1 MAYMCSDRDNRH
13 QIEITN
19 LLPNEHVSY
28 AVLLLKGT
36 ITDCCSLDS
45 ASIFVSLSGS
55 ETRFPCT
62 DIRRSQNSTGSFKCL
77 VRLRPGANSVHIQ
90 YCDSTFKLPV
100 VFDECCDLETARLVK
115 IKYVICEGHDGRFQS
130 NDDRNT
136 VQEACHKIDMGIQLI
151 QCLIAEKLQEAG
163 FCRRTFQFTPCQPFH
178 SELSVGDAREMSGAA
193 LWSYLAREFVAA
205 DSANPNTKYVGFL
218 SCTLFTGL
226 NRDDYADSD
235 IKANTKAHVAL
246 GAGDVAL
253 FGTGCLYTWPS
264 NLSDVMR
271 CFENREIVPVS
282 RLMDDSNSRRT
293 IGGCF
298 ATTLGSLCHEIG
310 HIFDLGHTEEGIMGN
325 GFDYVNRVFT
335 HELTTVSLPP
345 RLINACQTTPV
356 ATKPRMSND
365 VRLTKIKK
373 PTQFLQKYQ
382 SQRDNDLTFFCDNSN
397 IMLFYHKWLNRSK
410 NMPNS
415 IQLDKE
421 SGKVVSDLPLRLIE
435 FRDKTNALTRDYVS
449 FHQSDVSEH
458 ELPKKLFQSDCDILV
473 VDDNGNISKF

>member
-1 MAYMCSDRDNRH
+1 M
-13 QIEITN
+13 
-19 LLPNEHVSY
+19 HV
-28 AVLLLKGT
+28 K
-36 ITDCCSLDS
+36 
-45 ASIFVSLSGS
+45 
-55 ETRFPCT
+55 
-62 DIRRSQNSTGSFKCL
+62 
-77 VRLRPGANSVHIQ
+77 
-90 YCDSTFKLPV
+90 YCDSTFGLPV
-100 VFDECCDLETARLVK
+100 VFDEYCNLESSRLVK
-115 IKYVICEGHDGRFQS
+115 IQYVICEGHDGRFQC

-136 VQEACHKIDMGIQLI
+136 VDEACQRIDMGIQLI
-151 QCLIAEKLQEAG
+151 QCLFAEKLKEAG
-163 FCRRTFQFTPCQPFH
+163 FNRRTFQFTPCQPFN
-178 SELSVGDAREMSGAA
+178 SKLAVEDAREMSGTA
-193 LWSYLAREFVAA
+193 LWSHLAREFVAA

-226 NRDDYADSD
+226 NQDDYVDSD
-235 IKANTKAHVAL
+235 IKANTKAHVTL

-264 NLSDVMR
+264 NLADVLK

-310 HIFDLGHTEEGIMGN
+310 HIFDLGHTSEGIMGN

-345 RLINACQTTPV
+345 RLINACQTSPAIG
-356 ATKPRMSND
+356 ATKTRVTND

-382 SQRDNDLTFFCDNSN
+382 CQRENDLTFFCDNSN
-397 IMLFYHKWLNRSK
+397 ITLFYHKWLSQSINIPNTIKLNRE
-410 NMPNS
+410 N
-415 IQLDKE
+415 
-421 SGKVVSDLPLRLIE
+421 GKVLSDLPLRLIE
-435 FRDKTNALTRDYVS
+435 FRDKTNALTTDYVS
-449 FHQSDVSEH
+449 FLKSDVFEH
-458 ELPKKLFQSDCDILV
+458 ELPNSFFQSDCDILV